1 MTKQV
6 AERRKNHRIETEL
19 PRPSLELVNSGNPAV
34 LKNISV
40 SGLSCIC
47 SEQIPEMTL
56 VDLKMQ
62 LPALPEEDL
71 EFYPLSCKGAVVRC
85 EPISRSNSRRKWMI
99 AIYFTEVDDENKDIL
114 HRYVKGRS

>member
-6 AERRKNHRIETEL
+6 AERRKNQRVETDL
-19 PRPSLELVNSGNPAV
+19 PRPALVLDDSGKPAV

-40 SGLSCIC
+40 SGLSCIS
-47 SEQIPEMTL
+47 SEPIPEMTL

-71 EFYPLSCKGAVVRC
+71 DFYPLSCKGAVVRC
-85 EPISRSNSRRKWMI
+85 EPMARCNSRSKWTI
-99 AIYFTEVDDENKDIL
+99 AIYFTEMDEENTEIL